1 MASDRITHPLY
12 EEARAHPETLF
23 PVVVRIRT
31 YPANIVAAKAGEPT
45 QAERDAALAAGY
57 QAVSARLAAVE
68 NALAAIGAKPPRWSG
83 REKHVPY
90 LYAELSGAQICALD
104 EALPPDVPA
113 EIGRGRV
120 DADHARDFDP
130 ANLVGRVIA
139 EPLATEVFND
149 PTVCHDVIIVI
160 SESHPGGRDAARA
173 QIARALDLIKTRI
186 PGLDYRDRPHAAN
199 PYVFAYLSGEQMLAL
214 LELDGSGYFGE
225 RAIFRIWEDTQVQ
238 ALITRSIATV
248 KADAAQTAFAAVG
261 TGIVW
266 AVLDSGID
274 ATHPHFKLYNNLVPS
289 KPLVHRNFVT
299 KLTDADATVDKFGH
313 GTHVAGIIAGAWPV
327 QPSEETVEPPPPDP
341 SAAEVGPR
349 PVVLRTAR
357 NEAGAEERSLEAL
370 PTIAGM
376 APRCK
381 LLSMRVLDDLGTGQ
395 VSWIIDALDEIQRLN
410 DYGRTIVVHGVN
422 LSVGYNF
429 DAKWFACGQS
439 PLCVEVDRL
448 VRSGV
453 VVVAAAGNSGYGYVN
468 TAFTNAWAMGL
479 PMTIND
485 PGNADLAITVGSTH
499 KDAPHRYGISYF
511 SSKGPTGD
519 GRMKPDLVAPGERI
533 VSCASAQ
540 SRKPATVAAASGGT
554 VTATPAAY
562 TYKEDSGTSMA
573 APHVSGLVAAFLSI
587 RGEYIGQPE
596 TVKQLFVSNATDL
609 RRDPTYQGAGLVDL
623 MRTIQA
629 V

>member
-1 MASDRITHPLY
+1 MASERITHPLF
-12 EEARAHPETLF
+12 EEAEERPNAVF
-23 PVVVRIRT
+23 PVVVRIRA
-31 YPANIVAAKAGEPT
+31 YPANLAPANPAEPT
-45 QAERDAALAAGY
+45 QAERDAALVAAY
-57 QAVSARLAAVE
+57 DAVPAWLAAVE
-68 NALAAIGAKPPRWSG
+68 AAIAQVGVKPPRWSG
-83 REKHVPY
+83 REQHVPY
-90 LYAELSGAQICALD
+90 LYAELTGAQILALD
-104 EALPPDVPA
+104 RALPAGVPA
-113 EIGRGRV
+113 EITRGRA
-120 DADHARDFDP
+120 DADNAEGFDP

-139 EPLATEVFND
+139 EPLSTHVYND
-149 PTVCHDVIIVI
+149 PIACHDVIIVI
-160 SESHPGGRDAARA
+160 SENHPGGRDAARA
-173 QIARALDLIKTRI
+173 QIARTLDLIATRI
-186 PGLDYRDRPHAAN
+186 PGLAYRDRPHAAN
-199 PYVFAYLSGEQMLAL
+199 PYVFANLSGEQILAL
-214 LELDGSGYFGE
+214 LELDGSGYFGA
-225 RAIFRIWEDTQVQ
+225 RAIFRIWEDTQVR

-248 KADAAQTAFAAVG
+248 KADAAQSAFTAVG

-274 ATHPHFKLYNNLVPS
+274 AAHPHFALYSNLVLS
-289 KPLVHRNFVT
+289 KPLAHRNFVT
-299 KLTDADATVDKFGH
+299 RLTDADATVDAFGH

-327 QPSEETVEPPPPDP
+327 PPSEETVEQPPPDP
-341 SAAEVGPR
+341 NAATVGNK

-357 NEAGAEERSLEAL
+357 NEAGAEERSLAAL

-381 LLSMRVLDDLGTGQ
+381 LLSMRVLDDAGTGQ
-395 VSWIIDALDEIQRLN
+395 VSWVIDALDEIQRLN
-410 DYGRTIVVHGVN
+410 DYGRTIVIHGVN
-422 LSVGYNF
+422 LSIGYNF

-540 SRKPATVAAASGGT
+540 SRRPATVGTAAGGT
-554 VTATPAAY
+554 TTATPNAY

-587 RGEYIGQPE
+587 RGEYVGQPE

-609 RRDPTYQGAGLVDL
+609 RRDRAYQGAGLVDL

>member
-1 MASDRITHPLY
+1 MASERVTHPLL
-12 EEARAHPETLF
+12 ENARERPTEYL
-23 PVVVRIRT
+23 PIVVRIRAAASRIDGNAD
-31 YPANIVAAKAGEPT
+31 PAV
-45 QAERDAALAAGY
+45 RDAELAAAY
-57 QAVSARLAAVE
+57 AAVPPQLE
-68 NALAAIGAKPPRWSG
+68 AVEAAIVQVAGHPPRWSG
-83 REKHVPY
+83 RSAHVPY
-90 LYAELSGAQICALD
+90 LYATLTGAEVLALD
-104 EALPPDVPA
+104 AALPPEIAA
-113 EIGRGRV
+113 EIGRARA
-120 DADHARDFDP
+120 DADNAEAFDP
-130 ANLVGRVIA
+130 DNLVGRVIA
-139 EPLATEVFND
+139 EPLSTQVYNE
-149 PTVCHDVIIVI
+149 PTACHDVIIVI
-160 SESHPGGRDAARA
+160 SDKHAGGRAAARE
-173 QIARALDLIKTRI
+173 QVGKMLDMIESRI
-186 PGLDYRDRPHAAN
+186 PTLSYRQRPNAAN
-199 PYVFAYLSGEQMLAL
+199 PYVFANMTGEQILAL

-225 RAIFRIWEDTQVQ
+225 RAIFRIWEDTQVK
-238 ALITRSIATV
+238 ALITRSISTV

-261 TGIVW
+261 SGIVW

-274 ATHPHFKLYNNLVPS
+274 ATHPHFALYNNLVLS
-289 KPLVHRNFVT
+289 KPLAHSNFVT

-327 QPSEETVEPPPPDP
+327 NPSEETAEQPPPDP
-341 SAAEVGPR
+341 NAAQVGAK

-357 NEAGAEERSLEAL
+357 NEAGSEERSLEAL
-370 PTIAGM
+370 PTVAGM

-381 LLSMRVLDDLGTGQ
+381 LLSMRVLDDTGTGQ

-410 DYGRTIVVHGVN
+410 DYGRTIVIHGVN

-429 DAKWFACGQS
+429 DAKWFSCGQS

-540 SRKPATVAAASGGT
+540 SRRPATVALAAGGT
-554 VTATPAAY
+554 TTATATSY

-573 APHVSGLVAAFLSI
+573 APHVSGLIAAFLSI

-596 TVKQLFVSNATDL
+596 VVKQLFVSNATDL
-609 RRDPTYQGAGLVDL
+609 RRDRTYQGAGLVDL

>member
-1 MASDRITHPLY
+1 MPASERITHPLL
-12 EEARAHPETLF
+12 EDAQARPDASF

-31 YPANIVAAKAGEPT
+31 YRAGLAADTPP
-45 QAERDAALAAGY
+45 AERDAALLTAY
-57 QAVSARLAAVE
+57 DAVPGLLAAVE
-68 NALAAIGAKPPRWSG
+68 TAIAQVGANAARWSG
-83 REKHVPY
+83 RTAHVPY
-90 LYAELSGAQICALD
+90 LYADLTGAQVLALD
-104 EALPPDVPA
+104 RALPSEIPA
-113 EIGRGRV
+113 EIGRGRA
-120 DADHARDFDP
+120 DADTSELFDP

-139 EPLATEVFND
+139 EPLSTQVYND
-149 PTVCHDVIIVI
+149 PTAFHDVIIVI
-160 SESHPGGRDAARA
+160 SEVHPEGREAARK
-173 QIARALDLIKTRI
+173 QIGSALDVIETRI
-186 PGLDYRDRPHAAN
+186 PGLSYRRRDNAGN
-199 PYVFAYLSGEQMLAL
+199 PYVFAYLSGEQILAL
-214 LELDGSGYFGE
+214 LELDGSRYLGP

-248 KADAAQTAFAAVG
+248 KADAAQSAFTAVG

-274 ATHPHFKLYNNLVPS
+274 DTHPHFTLYNNLVLS
-289 KPLVHRNFVT
+289 KPLAHRNFVT
-299 KLTDADATVDKFGH
+299 KLTDADATLDKFGH

-327 QPSEETVEPPPPDP
+327 KPAHETVAQPPPDP
-341 SAAEVGPR
+341 AAASVGEG
-349 PVVLRTAR
+349 PVALRTAR

-381 LLSMRVLDDLGTGQ
+381 LLSMRVLDDTGSGQ

-410 DYGRTIVVHGVN
+410 DYGRTIVIHGVN

-468 TAFTNAWAMGL
+468 TAFTQAWAMGL

-540 SRKPATVAAASGGT
+540 SRRPATVAAAQGGT
-554 VTATPAAY
+554 TTATVNAY
-562 TYKEDSGTSMA
+562 TYREDSGTSMA

-587 RGEYIGQPE
+587 RAEYIGQPE
-596 TVKQLFVSNATDL
+596 LVKQLFVSNATDL
-609 RRDPTYQGAGLVDL
+609 RRDRAYQGAGLVDL

>member
-1 MASDRITHPLY
+1 VASDRVTHPLF
-12 EEARAHPETLF
+12 ENARERPDEKF
-23 PVVVRIRT
+23 PIVVRIRT
-31 YPANIVAAKAGEPT
+31 YPARMDEPAAPMPT
-45 QAERDAALAAGY
+45 QADRDAALAAAY
-57 QAVSARLAAVE
+57 EAVPARLEAVE
-68 NALAAIGAKPPRWSG
+68 AAIVQVAGHSPRWSG
-83 REKHVPY
+83 SSVHVPY
-90 LYAELSGAQICALD
+90 LYADLTGAQVLALD
-104 EALPPDVPA
+104 DALPPEIPA
-113 EIGRGRV
+113 EISRGRA
-120 DADHARDFDP
+120 DADNAQDFDP
-130 ANLVGRVIA
+130 NNLVGRVIA
-139 EPLATEVFND
+139 EPLSTQVYND
-149 PTVCHDVIIVI
+149 PTACHDVIIVI
-160 SESHPGGRDAARA
+160 SDNHGGGRSAARA
-173 QIARALDLIKTRI
+173 QIGQTLDLIATHI
-186 PGLDYRDRPHAAN
+186 PGLAYRDRPNAAN
-199 PYVFAYLSGEQMLAL
+199 PYVFANVTGEQILAL

-248 KADAAQTAFAAVG
+248 KADAAQSAFTAVG

-274 ATHPHFKLYNNLVPS
+274 ENHPHFKLYNNLKLS

-327 QPSEETVEPPPPDP
+327 SPSEETVEQPAPDP
-341 SAAEVGPR
+341 TAAAVGDH

-357 NEAGAEERSLEAL
+357 NEAGSEERSLEAL

-381 LLSMRVLDDLGTGQ
+381 LLSMRVLDDAGTGQ

-468 TAFTNAWAMGL
+468 TAFTQAWAMGL

-533 VSCASAQ
+533 VSCASTQ
-540 SRKPATVAAASGGT
+540 SRRPATVAAAAGGT
-554 VTATPAAY
+554 TTATASSY

-596 TVKQLFVSNATDL
+596 LVKQLFVSNATDL
-609 RRDPTYQGAGLVDL
+609 RRDRAYQGAGLVDL